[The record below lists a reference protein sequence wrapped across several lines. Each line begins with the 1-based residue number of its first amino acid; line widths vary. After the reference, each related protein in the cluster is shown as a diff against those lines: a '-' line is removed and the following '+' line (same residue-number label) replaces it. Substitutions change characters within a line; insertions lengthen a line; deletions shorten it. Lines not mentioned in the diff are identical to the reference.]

1 MTLRLKALALL
12 GLLTLA
18 PVRAGAQA
26 AAMSEQVKGSGG
38 AAVGIWAATLTPG
51 DILVLSLARS
61 SPVREAGISFAG
73 KEITLR
79 PDESGGPPRAFIG
92 LDLGLESGTQSL
104 RVVFRYRDG
113 SSGTVLKSLRV
124 TRRQF
129 RLKHITLPDEFI
141 EPPPEVLDRIAREA
155 KRLAAIYSE
164 SGPAWLGQGRFGLP
178 HQGPMADNFGERR
191 ILNGRKQSVHTG
203 LDIDAEMGDPIS
215 ASNAGRVVLADD
227 LYYSG
232 NTVILDHGLG
242 VFTVYLHMSKL
253 LVLAGDP
260 VSRGAVLGEAGSTGR
275 SAGPHLHWAAKVS
288 GSRVDPQALLGL
300 PLDSR

>member
-1 MTLRLKALALL
+1 MTLRLQALALL
-12 GLLTLA
+12 ALLTLA

-51 DILVLSLARS
+51 DILVLSLAPS

-79 PDESGGPPRAFIG
+79 PDENGGPSRAFIG

-129 RLKHITLPDEFI
+129 RLKHITLPDEFV

-155 KRLAAIYSE
+155 KMLAAIYSE

-178 HQGPMADNFGERR
+178 HQGPITDNFGERR

-253 LVLAGDP
+253 LVRAGDP
-260 VSRGAVLGEAGSTGR
+260 VSRGAALGEAGSTGR
-275 SAGPHLHWAAKVS
+275 SAGPHLPWAAKVS